1 MDATYDNTQARQS
14 SLIPMAIVGGLFF
27 VFGFVTWLNGSL
39 IPFLKI
45 ACELNH
51 MEAYLVTMAF
61 YIAYTVMALPV
72 SAVLKRTGYKNGMV
86 LGLLVMAVG
95 AVIFIPAAQ
104 ERMYS
109 IFLVALFILA
119 SGLTMLQTAANPYI
133 VLLGPKETAA
143 VRISIMGLLNKGA
156 GIIAPIVFTAF
167 VLSDMSQFDETRLA
181 TLDEVKR
188 NAALMDLSS
197 RLVTPYIIMA
207 IVLAILALVIKFAP
221 LPEPVLES
229 DENDGDSKWAILHF
243 PQLIFGALT
252 LFFYVGVEVIA
263 GDTIALFGQE
273 MGVTNFGQLTSYT
286 MTFMVAAYLIGMVV
300 IPRFISQETA
310 LALSGALGIVLTI
323 LLLTASVDSVSVWNT
338 LFFWTGAPE
347 IPNVVLYVA
356 LLGFA
361 NALVW
366 PAIWPMALDGLGKHT
381 STGSALLIMGISGG
395 ALMPLLYGYLV
406 ESTGNSQNAYWIM
419 LPCYLIILWYA
430 LQGHKITKWSIK

>member
-1 MDATYDNTQARQS
+1 MEATFEQTPTRQS
-14 SLIPMAIVGGLFF
+14 SLLPMAIVGGLFF

-72 SAVLKRTGYKNGMV
+72 SRLLKRTGYKNGMV
-86 LGLLVMAVG
+86 YGLLVMSVG
-95 AVIFIPAAQ
+95 AVVFIPAAQ
-104 ERMYS
+104 ERMFG

-119 SGLTMLQTAANPYI
+119 SGLTLLQTAANPYI

-143 VRISIMGLLNKGA
+143 VRISIMGLLNKSA

-167 VLSDMSQFDETRLA
+167 VLSDMSQFEETRLA
-181 TLDEVKR
+181 ALGVVER
-188 NAALMDLSS
+188 NAELIDLSN
-197 RLVTPYIIMA
+197 RLIMPYIIMA
-207 IVLAILALVIKFAP
+207 ITLAILAVLIKFSP
-221 LPEPVLES
+221 LPEPQLEEDNSS
-229 DENDGDSKWAILHF
+229 DDKWAILRF
-243 PQLIFGALT
+243 PKLIFGALT

-263 GDTIALFGQE
+263 GDTIGLFGQE
-273 MGVTNFGQLTSYT
+273 MGVSNFGQLTSYT
-286 MTFMVAAYLIGMVV
+286 MAFMVAAYITGMIV

-310 LALSGALGIVLTI
+310 LALSGALGIVLTT
-323 LLLTASVDSVSVWNT
+323 LLLSSSTVSASVWQI
-338 LFFWTGAPE
+338 LFAWTGAPE

-395 ALMPLLYGYLV
+395 ALMPLIYGYLV
-406 ESTGNSQNAYWIM
+406 ESSGNSQSAYWIM
-419 LPCYLIILWYA
+419 LPCYLAILWYA
-430 LQGHKITKWSIK
+430 TQGHKITQWSMK

>member
-1 MDATYDNTQARQS
+1 MEAVIGNTQVRKS
-14 SLIPMAIVGGLFF
+14 NWIPMAIVGGLFF

-72 SAVLKRTGYKNGMV
+72 SVILKRTGYKNGMV
-86 LGLLVMAVG
+86 LGLLVMSLG
-95 AVIFIPAAQ
+95 AVVFIPAAQ

-109 IFLVALFILA
+109 IFLLALFILA

-143 VRISIMGLLNKGA
+143 VRISIMGLLNKSA
-156 GIIAPIVFTAF
+156 GIVAPIIFTAF
-167 VLSDMSQFDETRLA
+167 VFNDMSGFNETRLA
-181 TLDEVKR
+181 TLDEIQR
-188 NAALMDLSS
+188 SAELMALSN

-207 IVLAILALVIKFAP
+207 IMLAVLAAIIKMSP
-221 LPEPVLES
+221 LPEPVLE
-229 DENDGDSKWAILHF
+229 NDKNETDNKWAILAF

-263 GDTIALFGQE
+263 GDTIGLFGQE
-273 MGVTNFGQLTSYT
+273 MGVSNFGQLTSYT
-286 MTFMVAAYLIGMVV
+286 MAFMVAAYITGMVV
-300 IPRFISQETA
+300 IPKFISQETA
-310 LALSGALGIVLTI
+310 LALSGLLGVVLSI
-323 LLLTASVDSVSVWNT
+323 LLITSDAHSASVWQL
-338 LFFWTGAPE
+338 LFFWTGVTE

-366 PAIWPMALDGLGKHT
+366 PAIWPMALSGLGKHT
-381 STGSALLIMGISGG
+381 STGSAVLIMGISGG
-395 ALMPLLYGYLV
+395 ALMPMIYGYLV
-406 ESTGNSQNAYWIM
+406 ESSGNSQSAYWIM
-419 LPCYLIILWYA
+419 IPCYLIILWYA
-430 LQGHKITKWSIK
+430 LRGHKITQWTNK